1 MKHGQSYL
9 HVAWT
14 AALCCFF
21 SLTANAIILVPQ
33 LGATAR
39 VDFDSPNINSIVSTP
54 CIQASSLNSTVTCSG
69 STSVPGT
76 TATLN
81 YVTTASANYG
91 HLKAAGQSTILNSAP
106 SGTGPYASQSYGEAH
121 WADNWTFTGGV
132 GFARLKLIYDLSGTY
147 NISAV
152 NSGAILD
159 FFLVNLDT
167 HEGSSPLLPIL
178 STDPGTQILAE
189 QLSLYTNFV
198 FGVPFDFYVGLMAGS
213 SLFELG
219 DGGEDG
225 LSAFLDLST
234 TATLV
239 AINVED
245 ANGDIVPF
253 NLITASGE
261 SLFSQLATG
270 TVAEPPTSSLISV
283 AFAVLFIAAS
293 KRRHCPSSR
302 QLLGACST
310 T

>member
-1 MKHGQSYL
+1 MLRGRL
-9 HVAWT
+9 HF
-14 AALCCFF
+14 AAFF
-21 SLTANAIILVPQ
+21 ALTANAIIRVPQ
-33 LGATAR
+33 LGSTAR
-39 VDFDSPNINSIVSTP
+39 VDFDSPDINSIVSTP
-54 CIQASSLNSTVTCSG
+54 CVRVSSLGSPVTCSG

-76 TATLN
+76 SATLN

-91 HLKAAGQSTILNSAP
+91 PLKAAGQSTISNPAS

-121 WADNWTFTGGV
+121 WADKWTVTGGA
-132 GFARLKLIYDLSGTY
+132 GFARLKLLYDLSGTY

-159 FFLVNLDT
+159 FFLANLDT
-167 HEGSSPLLPIL
+167 YEGSSPLLPIL
-178 STDPGTQILAE
+178 STDPGTQILAVE
-189 QLSLYTNFV
+189 LALYTNFV

-225 LSAFLDLST
+225 LSAFLNLSA

-245 ANGDIVPF
+245 ASGAIVPF
-253 NLITASGE
+253 NLITASGA
-261 SLFSQLATG
+261 SLFSQLASG
-270 TVAEPPTSSLISV
+270 TVAEPSASSLVGV
-283 AFAVLFIAAS
+283 AFAVLLTAAR

-302 QLLGACST
+302 LLPGACVT
-310 T
+310 M